1 MRAADKLAELAGKK
15 SDINEHQLAINEL
28 ASGCEHITEFGV
40 RNVVSTW
47 ALLAARPKRLV
58 CYDIHDCPVGDV
70 AEAAPDSGTD
80 FSFSVAD
87 VLSIDI
93 EQTDMLMIDTLHTYH
108 QLLSELSRHAGRV
121 RRWIVMHDT
130 ETFGLVDEHI
140 YYPSS
145 PQENHGKT
153 GLVAAI
159 DDFLASDS
167 SWERK
172 RVYTHNNGLTVLG
185 KR

>member
-1 MRAADKLAELAGKK
+1 MRAADKLAELASKR
-15 SDINEHQLAINEL
+15 SDINEHLMTIKEL
-28 ASGCEHITEFGV
+28 ASGCEHVTEFGV

-47 ALLAARPKRLV
+47 ALLAACPKKLV

-70 AEAAPDSGTD
+70 AKAAPDSGTD
-80 FSFSVAD
+80 FSFLVAD

-93 EQTDMLMIDTLHTYH
+93 EQTDILMIDTLHTYH
-108 QLLSELSRHAGRV
+108 QLLSELSRHACMV

-130 ETFGLVDEHI
+130 ETFGLVDEQVYH
-140 YYPSS
+140 PSS
-145 PQENHGKT
+145 PQEDHGKA

-159 DDFLASDS
+159 DDFLASDQ

-172 RVYTHNNGLTVLG
+172 HVYTHNNGLTVLG